1 MRATQL
7 VPQILG
13 PPYPYSG
20 PTGPKRSHKQHA
32 IPAMTSPRSPFT
44 LCAATQ
50 RPVFGPRSEHPVP
63 LVLSACHCCP
73 SLLRVPAPH
82 ACSPKAQLPWA
93 IGNVGR
99 LEGFVDPV
107 YRPIVGSAPPC
118 ITTLRTYELAGNSD
132 PTHSTPWVAPS
143 RLLLILHRQRGDPVW
158 ARSSLRLL
166 HHVIIK
172 VQCCHFN
179 NAPD

>member
-1 MRATQL
+1 MPVFRPDGPETFSQATL
-7 VPQILG
+7 HSCDDLTQITIHTL
-13 PPYPYSG
+13 
-20 PTGPKRSHKQHA
+20 RSHA
-32 IPAMTSPRSPFT
+32 TTSIRPAVR
-44 LCAATQ
+44 A
-50 RPVFGPRSEHPVP
+50 PVP
-63 LVLSACHCCP
+63 LVLPACHCCP

-82 ACSPKAQLPWA
+82 ACSPKAQLPWT

-172 VQCCHFN
+172 VQ
-179 NAPD
+179 